1 LKIHQN
7 LGLEKKLHVPIP
19 APRDH
24 PWKEAS
30 MHRPVF
36 DLQPLLE
43 AVSGDP
49 EIMSQVISLFINS
62 TRNDVNTLREALARN
77 DGRTVKA
84 TAHHLKGSLLEL
96 GAKELV
102 AMALRLEQMGS
113 AQQLTAAEGV
123 WQELDAALREL
134 VAALDQTEYRRTA

>member
-1 LKIHQN
+1 MK
-7 LGLEKKLHVPIP
+7 
-19 APRDH
+19 A
-24 PWKEAS
+24 
-30 MHRPVF
+30 PVF

-62 TRNDVNTLREALARN
+62 TSNDVKILREALARN

-84 TAHHLKGSLLEL
+84 TAHHLKGSLLEI

-102 AMALRLEQMGS
+102 ALALRLEQMGS
-113 AQQLTAAEGV
+113 SQQFADADVV
-123 WQELDAALREL
+123 WQELDAALRDL
-134 VAALDQTEYRRTA
+134 VAVLDQTEYRRTA